1 MRDGCWTRGC
11 DRRGREA
18 ASRTDLKANMR
29 YTPLYRDHLARGA
42 KMMTFH
48 GWSMP
53 LQFSGIIDEHLHTR
67 SKVSL
72 FDCSHMGEFLLKG
85 AKAIRAFENMVFNDM
100 ICLKVGRCR
109 YTSIL
114 DICGGIIDD
123 VIAMRLSEDELF
135 LSTNAGPCERV
146 SRILHR
152 VCMAQDLSPGLS
164 KIDVQGPLSRALVLK
179 VGFAEAEP
187 LKYFTVRRTRWHGSD
202 VVVSRG
208 GYTGELGYELFAPN
222 DLAVPLWNELLT
234 HEEAA
239 PAGLGARDTLRLEM
253 GYTLYGQ
260 DVDESHTTLEA
271 GMGRFI
277 DWDSE
282 FHAKEFLL
290 MQRQMGRYKIRT
302 GIRTFDRRAPRTGHE
317 VFYEGEPVGHV
328 TSGSFGPSVG
338 RGIGMAHIPLELSA
352 PGTRL
357 TVGPKDLEV
366 ETAEFP
372 FYKNG
377 SCRA

>member
-1 MRDGCWTRGC
+1 
-11 DRRGREA
+11 
-18 ASRTDLKANMR
+18 
-29 YTPLYRDHLARGA
+29 
-42 KMMTFH
+42 
-48 GWSMP
+48 
-53 LQFSGIIDEHLHTR
+53 
-67 SKVSL
+67 
-72 FDCSHMGEFLLKG
+72 
-85 AKAIRAFENMVFNDM
+85 
-100 ICLKVGRCR
+100 
-109 YTSIL
+109 
-114 DICGGIIDD
+114 
-123 VIAMRLSEDELF
+123 
-135 LSTNAGPCERV
+135 
-146 SRILHR
+146 
-152 VCMAQDLSPGLS
+152 MAQDLSPGLS
-164 KIDVQGPLSRALVLK
+164 KIDVQGPLSRELALK
-179 VGFAEAEP
+179 VGFAEVES
-187 LKYFTVRRTRWHGSD
+187 LKYFTVCRTRWREAD

-208 GYTGELGYELFAPN
+208 GYTGELGYEFFVPN
-222 DLAVPLWNELLT
+222 DLAAPLWKELLM

-317 VFYEGEPVGHV
+317 VFYEGKPVGQV

-338 RGIGMAHIPLELSA
+338 RGIGMAYIPLELSA

>member
-1 MRDGCWTRGC
+1 MRR
-11 DRRGREA
+11 
-18 ASRTDLKANMR
+18 
-29 YTPLYRDHLARGA
+29 TPLYEEHVTCNA

-48 GWSMP
+48 GWSLP

-67 SKVSL
+67 SKVSV
-72 FDCSHMGEFLLKG
+72 FDCSHMGEFLLRG
-85 AKAIRAFENMVFNDM
+85 LKAIRALESMVFNDM
-100 ICLKVGRCR
+100 IRLRIGRSR

-114 DICGGIIDD
+114 DTCGAIIDD
-123 VIAMRLSEDELF
+123 VIAMRLSEEELF
-135 LSTNAGPCERV
+135 VVTNAGPYERV
-146 SRILHR
+146 ARTLHD
-152 VCMAQDLSPGLS
+152 VCMAHDLSPSLA
-164 KIDVQGPLSRALVLK
+164 KIDVQGPLSRDVLLK
-179 VGFAEAEP
+179 AGLADIAP
-187 LKYFTVRRTRWHGSD
+187 LKYFTVCRTQWRGTEII
-202 VVVSRG
+202 VSRG

-222 DLAVPLWNELLT
+222 ELAVPLWRELLT
-234 HEEAA
+234 HEDAA

-253 GYTLYGQ
+253 GYTQYGQ

-282 FHAKEFLL
+282 FEAKEFLL

-302 GIRTFDRRAPRTGHE
+302 GIRSFNRRTPRAGHE
-317 VFYEGEPVGHV
+317 VFREEKPVGLV
-328 TSGSFGPSVG
+328 TSGSYGPSVG
-338 RGIGMAHIPLELSA
+338 CGIGMAYVPLEISA

-357 TVGPKDLEV
+357 TIGPKDLEV

-377 SCRA
+377 TFRSEIDSDLQDVGWFTTE

>member
-1 MRDGCWTRGC
+1 
-11 DRRGREA
+11 
-18 ASRTDLKANMR
+18 MR
-29 YTPLYRDHLARGA
+29 YTPLYEDHLSRGA

-48 GWSMP
+48 GWCMP
-53 LQFSGIIDEHLHTR
+53 LQFSGIINEHLHTR
-67 SKVSL
+67 RKVSL

-85 AKAIRAFENMVFNDM
+85 AKAIRAFESMVFNDM

-114 DICGGIIDD
+114 DVCGGIIDD
-123 VIAMRLSEDELF
+123 VITMRLSEDELF
-135 LSTNAGPCERV
+135 VVTNSGPCERV
-146 SRILHR
+146 SRTLYR
-152 VCMAQDLSPGLS
+152 VCMAQDLSPTLS
-164 KIDVQGPLSRALVLK
+164 KIDVQGPLSRDLMLK
-179 VGFAEAEP
+179 VGFRDIEP
-187 LKYFTVRRTRWHGSD
+187 LKYFTVCRTRWRD
-202 VVVSRG
+202 TAMVVSRG
-208 GYTGELGYELFAPN
+208 GYTGELGYEIFVPN
-222 DLAVPLWNELLT
+222 ALAVPLWKELLAR
-234 HEEAA
+234 EDAA

-277 DWDSE
+277 DWDSD

-302 GIRTFDRRAPRTGHE
+302 GIQTCDRRAPRTGHE
-317 VFYEGEPVGHV
+317 VFYEGKPVGVV

-338 RGIGMAHIPLELSA
+338 RGIGMAYVPLELSA

-366 ETAEFP
+366 ETVEFP